1 MSLANQA
8 SVSQSLASQSFEAL
22 TYIADNP
29 ELYEFFYRN
38 KELGDE
44 DPTRTKVLCCVE
56 MMANSLE
63 HIFLQR
69 PSLPDTSQDAWMHY
83 VQDHYA
89 ASRVVREFV
98 TEHRHWYADAF
109 MKFIDTE
116 PGRSGGRRDT
126 TSGTCQGDRS

>member
-8 SVSQSLASQSFEAL
+8 SISQSLASQSFEIL

-29 ELYEFFYRN
+29 QLYEVFYRN
-38 KELGDE
+38 KELEDE
-44 DPTRTKVLCCVE
+44 DPARTKVLCCAE
-56 MMANSLE
+56 IMANSLQ

-69 PSLPDTSQDAWMHY
+69 PSLPDMSEDAWMRY

-89 ASRVVREFV
+89 ASRVVRQFL

-109 MKFIDTE
+109 MSFLDTVPE
-116 PGRSGGRRDT
+116 RSRGKT
-126 TSGTCQGDRS
+126 